1 MTAHDEYGAPAG
13 GPVPPG
19 GPYPQGGPVPPG
31 GPVPGAPDRPPIDA
45 TRLWAGGLATAV
57 VAALIA
63 LVGVLIVRAV
73 LKIALYAPKEAG
85 AFGDGDT
92 IVLCVAAA
100 AAALAAT
107 GLVHLLLLATPRP
120 LSYFSWIV
128 GLQTAVAV
136 VMPLLAGIPLAI
148 ALAQSVIHLVIGLAI
163 GSLVGGAASSAI
175 RVRRAPYSQRYPV
188 E

>member
-1 MTAHDEYGAPAG
+1 MTAHGEYGVPSG
-13 GPVPPG
+13 RPPG
-19 GPYPQGGPVPPG
+19 EPPSTASDRVPV
-31 GPVPGAPDRPPIDA
+31 DA

-63 LVGVLIVRAV
+63 LVGVLIVRAI
-73 LKIALYAPKEAG
+73 LQIALYAPKEAG
-85 AFGDGDT
+85 ALGDGDT
-92 IVLCVAAA
+92 VMLCVLAAV
-100 AAALAAT
+100 AALAAT

-128 GLQTAVAV
+128 GLLTAVAV
-136 VMPLLAGIPLAI
+136 VLPLLAGVPLAI

-163 GSLVGGAASSAI
+163 GSLVAGAARSAI
-175 RVRRAPYSQRYPV
+175 RVRRPPYDQRFAV